1 MHRAPPAPP
10 AGSPGPPHRVLVV
23 ADDPAV
29 ATAVT
34 AALAGAG
41 HTTAYA
47 TDGFTALALAADF
60 HPHAVVLDPA
70 LPGIEALHLRR
81 RLRRGGDGVSVL
93 LVPLTGAA
101 GTAADAA
108 GRAGAGPA
116 RGSVARVTAAL
127 HRADRA
133 TPTAG
138 AAVLRAGDLSADS
151 RTGRAARAG
160 RELALSSHEFAL
172 LAFLMRH
179 PGRVF
184 SREQLL
190 RQVWGRDFGDLSTVA
205 ARVAR
210 LRAEVDRE
218 PAAAR
223 LLTEV
228 WGAGYRFD
236 PGGGEVVGVPEGV
249 LVGAPVPRGGA
260 PVPRG
265 GAPRDVREGRRRS
278 G

>member
-1 MHRAPPAPP
+1 MPRATPPVPP

-23 ADDPAV
+23 VDDPAV

-47 TDGFTALALAADF
+47 TDGFTALELAADF

-70 LPGIEALHLRR
+70 LPGIEALRLRR
-81 RLRRGGDGVSVL
+81 RLRRSGDGAALL
-93 LVPLTGAA
+93 LVPLTGPA
-101 GTAADAA
+101 GTAAEAA
-108 GRAGAGPA
+108 ERAGAGPVGA
-116 RGSVARVTAAL
+116 RESVARVAAAL
-127 HRADRA
+127 HGAGGA
-133 TPTAG
+133 TPAG
-138 AAVLRAGDLSADS
+138 GAPVLRVGELSADPG
-151 RTGRAARAG
+151 TGRAARAG
-160 RELALSSHEFAL
+160 RELALTSHEFAL

-190 RQVWGRDFGDLSTVA
+190 RRVWGRDFGDLSTVA
-205 ARVAR
+205 ARVAG

-236 PGGGEVVGVPEGV
+236 PGGGAVVGVPEGA
-249 LVGAPVPRGGA
+249 LVGEPVPM
-260 PVPRG
+260 G
-265 GAPRDVREGRRRS
+265 GAPRDVRQYG
-278 G
+278 

>member
-1 MHRAPPAPP
+1 MPRATPPVPP

-23 ADDPAV
+23 VDDPAV

-47 TDGFTALALAADF
+47 TDGFTALELAADF

-70 LPGIEALHLRR
+70 LPGIEALRLRR
-81 RLRRGGDGVSVL
+81 RLRRSGVGAAVL
-93 LVPLTGAA
+93 LVPLTGPA
-101 GTAADAA
+101 GTAAEAA
-108 GRAGAGPA
+108 ERAGAGPVGA
-116 RGSVARVTAAL
+116 RESVARVAAAL
-127 HRADRA
+127 HG
-133 TPTAG
+133 AG
-138 AAVLRAGDLSADS
+138 GAPVLRVGELSADPG
-151 RTGRAARAG
+151 TGRAARAG
-160 RELALSSHEFAL
+160 RELTLTSHEFAL

-190 RQVWGRDFGDLSTVA
+190 RRVWGRDFGDLSTVA
-205 ARVAR
+205 ARVAG

-236 PGGGEVVGVPEGV
+236 PGGGAVVGVPEGA
-249 LVGAPVPRGGA
+249 LVGEPVPM
-260 PVPRG
+260 G
-265 GAPRDVREGRRRS
+265 GAPRDVRQYG
-278 G
+278 